1 MSKYRLNVVLS
12 LMFISL
18 IINVCVAQAEPP
30 LLDIP
35 YDINLVDKE
44 ENINLNKFDTVNI
57 DLPYVNIINKKLKE
71 AIDNSDFVIR
81 SHRDSINTICT
92 YLTKTGK
99 DIYELWVIIPALGYG
114 TSFYNN
120 NTIGVYQI
128 GAVAIFI
135 DKSARNDTK
144 KIKNKSGRFTLLS
157 DYEILNVDPV
167 LILDLKKIYRDKVK
181 KSPKMMQTH
190 SKKK

>member
-18 IINVCVAQAEPP
+18 IINVCVAQAEHP

-71 AIDNSDFVIR
+71 TIDNSDFVIR
-81 SHRDSINTICT
+81 SHRDSINPICT

-99 DIYELWVIIPALGYG
+99 DI
-114 TSFYNN
+114 
-120 NTIGVYQI
+120 
-128 GAVAIFI
+128 
-135 DKSARNDTK
+135 
-144 KIKNKSGRFTLLS
+144 S

-167 LILDLKKIYRDKVK
+167 LILDLKNIYRDKVK

>member
-1 MSKYRLNVVLS
+1 
-12 LMFISL
+12 MFFSL
-18 IINVCVAQAEPP
+18 IINVCVAQAEHP

-71 AIDNSDFVIR
+71 TIDNSDFVIR
-81 SHRDSINTICT
+81 SHRDSINPICT

-99 DIYELWVIIPALGYG
+99 DI
-114 TSFYNN
+114 
-120 NTIGVYQI
+120 
-128 GAVAIFI
+128 
-135 DKSARNDTK
+135 
-144 KIKNKSGRFTLLS
+144 S

-167 LILDLKKIYRDKVK
+167 LILDLKNIYRDKVK

>member
-18 IINVCVAQAEPP
+18 IINVCVAQAEHP

-81 SHRDSINTICT
+81 SHRDSIDPICT
-92 YLTKTGK
+92 YLKKTGK
-99 DIYELWVIIPALGYG
+99 DI
-114 TSFYNN
+114 
-120 NTIGVYQI
+120 
-128 GAVAIFI
+128 
-135 DKSARNDTK
+135 
-144 KIKNKSGRFTLLS
+144 S

-167 LILDLKKIYRDKVK
+167 LILDLKNIYRDKVR

>member
-18 IINVCVAQAEPP
+18 IINVCVAQAEHP

-71 AIDNSDFVIR
+71 TIDNSDFVIR
-81 SHRDSINTICT
+81 SHRDSINPICT

-99 DIYELWVIIPALGYG
+99 DI
-114 TSFYNN
+114 
-120 NTIGVYQI
+120 
-128 GAVAIFI
+128 
-135 DKSARNDTK
+135 
-144 KIKNKSGRFTLLS
+144 S
-157 DYEILNVDPV
+157 DYEILNVDPI
-167 LILDLKKIYRDKVK
+167 LILDLKNIYRDKVK

>member
-18 IINVCVAQAEPP
+18 IINVCVAQAEHP

-81 SHRDSINTICT
+81 SHRDSIKPIYT

-99 DIYELWVIIPALGYG
+99 DI
-114 TSFYNN
+114 
-120 NTIGVYQI
+120 
-128 GAVAIFI
+128 
-135 DKSARNDTK
+135 
-144 KIKNKSGRFTLLS
+144 S
-157 DYEILNVDPV
+157 DYEILNVNLV
-167 LILDLKKIYRDKVK
+167 LILDLKNIYRDKVR

>member
-18 IINVCVAQAEPP
+18 IINVCVAQAEHP

-71 AIDNSDFVIR
+71 TIDNSDFVIR
-81 SHRDSINTICT
+81 SHRDSINPICT

-99 DIYELWVIIPALGYG
+99 DI
-114 TSFYNN
+114 
-120 NTIGVYQI
+120 
-128 GAVAIFI
+128 
-135 DKSARNDTK
+135 
-144 KIKNKSGRFTLLS
+144 S

-167 LILDLKKIYRDKVK
+167 LILDLKNIYRDKVK
-181 KSPKMMQTH
+181 KSLKE
-190 SKKK
+190 KIRDEE

>member
-18 IINVCVAQAEPP
+18 IINVCVAQAEHP

-71 AIDNSDFVIR
+71 AIDNSDFVIQ
-81 SHRDSINTICT
+81 SHRDSINPICT

-99 DIYELWVIIPALGYG
+99 DI
-114 TSFYNN
+114 
-120 NTIGVYQI
+120 
-128 GAVAIFI
+128 
-135 DKSARNDTK
+135 
-144 KIKNKSGRFTLLS
+144 S

-167 LILDLKKIYRDKVK
+167 LILDLKNIYRDKVR